1 MDTQVISKPIYQIVS
16 DLTQEPRLEVAL
28 PLAIKDW
35 LRLKLKEARDIQVDF
50 ERRYGR
56 DFQAFQRA
64 WESGEI
70 PKRHSYEIEHDFWEW
85 EAAFTD
91 EIQIAQMLENLL

>member
-1 MDTQVISKPIYQIVS
+1 MDTQVISKPIYQILS

-35 LRLKLKEARDIQVDF
+35 LRLKLKEARDIQGDF
-50 ERRYGR
+50 EGHYGK
-56 DFQAFQRA
+56 DFPAFQLA
-64 WESGEI
+64 WESGDI
-70 PKRHSYEIEHDFWEW
+70 AKRHSYEVERDYWEW

-91 EIQIAQMLENLL
+91 EIQIARMIESLP

>member
-1 MDTQVISKPIYQIVS
+1 MDTQVISKPIYQILS

-35 LRLKLKEARDIQVDF
+35 LRLKLKEARDIQEDF
-50 ERRYGR
+50 EGRYGK
-56 DFQAFQRA
+56 DFPTFQRA
-64 WESGEI
+64 WESGDI
-70 PKRHSYEIEHDFWEW
+70 VKRHSYEVEHDYWEW

-91 EIQIAQMLENLL
+91 EIQIARMIESLP